1 MGKGK
6 VFVILAFVLLAGV
19 SAGYFV
25 YSQSRPFQL
34 GLDLQGG
41 VHLVYE
47 ADTSQIPESDVDSA
61 VEGLRDVLERRVNLF
76 GVKEP
81 LVQTEGRGET
91 RRIIVELA
99 GIIDPGEAVK
109 LIGLTPFLEF
119 REPRENFEE
128 IAQAGEEDPF
138 QSTALTGRYLKK
150 AEIAFDNVT
159 NEPTVILQ
167 FNDEGA
173 KLFEEITAR
182 NIGKPLAIYLD
193 YQLLSAPIVQDKI
206 SGGSAQITGRFTVQE
221 AQMIARNLNAGAL
234 PLPIALVSQQSVGA
248 TLGSESLQLSLK
260 AGLLGFLG
268 VLLFMLVFY
277 RFLGFFAVVSLLLYA
292 VFILALFKLIPV
304 TLTLAGIAG
313 FVLSLGM
320 AVDANILIFSRMRE
334 ELKEGKGFGSAVE
347 EGFRRA
353 WPSIRDGNIT
363 TLLVSVILFWFG
375 SSFVQGFALTLS
387 IGILMSMFTA
397 FVVVRNF
404 LNIFTGTRI
413 SNIKL
418 LWK

>member
-99 GIIDPGEAVK
+99 GIIDPGEAVE

-277 RFLGFFAVVSLLLYA
+277 RFLGFFSVVSLLLYA

>member
-6 VFVILAFVLLAGV
+6 VFIILALILLAGLA
-19 SAGYFV
+19 AGYFV

-99 GIIDPGEAVK
+99 GIIDPGQAVE
-109 LIGLTPFLEF
+109 LIGQTPFLEF
-119 REPRENFEE
+119 GEPKENYLE
-128 IAQAGEEDPF
+128 IIETGEENPF
-138 QSTALTGRYLKK
+138 QATLLTGRYLKK

-173 KLFEEITAR
+173 KLFEELTAR
-182 NIGKPLAIYLD
+182 NIGKPLAIFLD
-193 YQLLSAPIVQDKI
+193 GQLLSAPIVQDKI

-277 RFLGFFAVVSLLLYA
+277 RFLGVFAVVSLVLYA

-313 FVLSLGM
+313 LILSLGM

-334 ELKEGKGFGSAVE
+334 ELKEGKGFSSALE

-397 FVVVRNF
+397 FVVVKNF
-404 LNIFTGTRI
+404 LNVFAGTRL
-413 SNIKL
+413 SNMKL

>member
-99 GIIDPGEAVK
+99 GIIDPGEAVE